1 MTIDDKI
8 RDEKLKYDSNR
19 EAANISTLS
28 HSGRNTTIWP
38 KEMIVQAMFTYFPL
52 GKTVKKQ
59 IKKIKNQGEKQI
71 NALKSMGKNLL
82 NLMHL
87 LKKKK
92 KVYRLISIPSW

>member
-1 MTIDDKI
+1 MIVT
-8 RDEKLKYDSNR
+8 EKQQIYQHYLTVVEILQSDQR
-19 EAANISTLS
+19 
-28 HSGRNTTIWP
+28 RV
-38 KEMIVQAMFTYFPL
+38 IVQAMFTYLPL

-59 IKKIKNQGEKQI
+59 MKKIKNQGEKQI

-92 KVYRLISIPSW
+92 KVYRLISIPS

>member
-1 MTIDDKI
+1 MIVT
-8 RDEKLKYDSNR
+8 EKQQIYQHYLTVVEILQSDQR
-19 EAANISTLS
+19 
-28 HSGRNTTIWP
+28 RV
-38 KEMIVQAMFTYFPL
+38 IVQAMFTYLPL

>member
-38 KEMIVQAMFTYFPL
+38 KESDSTSYVYIFTP
-52 GKTVKKQ
+52 
-59 IKKIKNQGEKQI
+59 
-71 NALKSMGKNLL
+71 
-82 NLMHL
+82 
-87 LKKKK
+87 
-92 KVYRLISIPSW
+92 W